1 MTMRILITLILI
13 IMASYAQAQSEKI
26 IIDRNEFLAVVENKS
41 LELWLFGIRLQISSD
56 GTIRGSALGRDVSG
70 NWAWEDN
77 YFCRNMVWGDRD
89 IGYNCQSVSTVEN
102 KIRFTSDKGLGA
114 NAQFTLK

>member
-1 MTMRILITLILI
+1 MTMRTLSTLLLVIA
-13 IMASYAQAQSEKI
+13 ASYAQAQSEKI
-26 IIDRNEFLAVVENKS
+26 IINRSEFLAVVENKS

-70 NWAWEDN
+70 SWVWEDN

-89 IGYNCQSVSTVEN
+89 IGYNCQSVSMVEN
-102 KIRFTSDKGLGA
+102 KLRFTSDKGLGA